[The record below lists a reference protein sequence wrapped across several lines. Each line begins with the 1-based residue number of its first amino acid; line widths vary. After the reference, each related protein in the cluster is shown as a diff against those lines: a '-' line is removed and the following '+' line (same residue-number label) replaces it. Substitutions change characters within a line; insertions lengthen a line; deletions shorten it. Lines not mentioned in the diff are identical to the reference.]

1 MESAYQAYLKGR
13 DLSRKQ
19 LKEALRDSVKQF
31 SGPNVLEKTKG
42 LLDDAVE
49 NVQEIIDEQTI
60 QY

>member
-1 MESAYQAYLKGR
+1 MEQAYQAYLKGR

-31 SGPNVLEKTKG
+31 SGPGVLEKTKG

-49 NVQEIIDEQTI
+49 EVQEMNNDQNEQF
-60 QY
+60 